1 MKENKILKLSILGFF
16 VATIIICTSV
26 SLKYYL
32 DYRKLLNEYN
42 NLESKILEPVNIS
55 NGLVTSSDEIAE
67 ILRNIPQCDMLITEI
82 ASKDGSVNI
91 IRKLEIEELDNIDT
105 GAIEITIACKSNG
118 EMYSIL
124 KYLSNYKLGYEYI
137 SLASN
142 NLDLRILVKG
152 R

>member
-1 MKENKILKLSILGFF
+1 MREGKILKLSILGFF
-16 VATIIICTSV
+16 IATIIICTSV
-26 SLKYYL
+26 SIKYYL
-32 DYRKLLNEYN
+32 DYRKLLSEYN
-42 NLESKILEPVNIS
+42 NLESKILEPVNSS
-55 NGLVTSSDEIAE
+55 NGIFSSSEIAE

-91 IRKLEIEELDNIDT
+91 IRKLEIEELDNVNT
-105 GAIEITIACKSNG
+105 GAIEITIACRSNG
-118 EMYSIL
+118 DMYNIL